1 MISGVQC
8 VAINDS
14 ERRILKRLECDIAGY
29 SAEITSLAAISSR
42 KHVNMKTTKLK
53 STMSRKS
60 LYSLSIR
67 QRSRIMYEVRQNLR
81 LQYRLKC
88 KTAITESKNDR
99 DIQDAPGPSITEC
112 YSSFS
117 DIIND
122 TCNYRRDI
130 NVEDDGVSSSVSDA
144 SDIVSSFKITS
155 MGSSFRKRLASCFVN
170 NNITHM
176 QGNSI
181 LSLLR
186 THPCFNKLPK
196 DVRTLLDTPRT
207 CAVVSRV
214 EPGEYIHFDV
224 EAGIIKYLS
233 YISIASTV
241 NQLELDFNIDGCSL
255 DKSGS
260 IQIWPIQCRI
270 ANIQYAR
277 PIVVGIYKGAHK
289 PCDSNIFLEKF
300 IMDIRKIMCSG
311 GINFH
316 GNKIPIRLRCFIAD
330 APARA
335 FILNHRSHVSCQPCS
350 KCKVSGIR
358 HEGRYVFNGT
368 NHPLR
373 TDEEYIRCLDED
385 HHKEGRSPLSMLP
398 IGMVSQV
405 PFEYMHLV
413 CLGVMKK
420 LLSAWIYGKYSRLSK
435 LSGRSIHIMCTR
447 LNNLKEY
454 CPSDFARRPR
464 SLDICSKYKA
474 TEFRQFLLYTGP
486 VVTYGVLDER
496 LYKHFLFLHAAI
508 RVMVSNSSSRQHL
521 SFAELALQKFV
532 YRSENLYGPTFNT
545 YNVHGLLHLISDVRR
560 FGCLDSFSAF
570 PYENNMSIFRKYCRK
585 PGVPLQQFFNRM
597 AEIEVHGTSNNQDV
611 DSSIRVSIPY
621 NNDSNCLQY
630 RKIKFNNISLGIDV
644 RDNCCILRD
653 GSICIVFNIVVD
665 NNSFRLGVKKFLE
678 IHDFYDIGMVSSVF
692 QIYRCATLNS
702 EIFYVHPDQVH
713 AKCYR
718 MPFSNSTSMD
728 DSDSDEA
735 NNSETSQY
743 IVAVIIH
750 SEKM

>member
-1 MISGVQC
+1 
-8 VAINDS
+8 
-14 ERRILKRLECDIAGY
+14 
-29 SAEITSLAAISSR
+29 
-42 KHVNMKTTKLK
+42 
-53 STMSRKS
+53 MS
-60 LYSLSIR
+60 SLSKR
-67 QRSRIMYEVRQNLR
+67 QRSRIMCEIRKNLR

-88 KTAITESKNDR
+88 KTAAISESNNR
-99 DIQDAPGPSITEC
+99 CDIQDTPGLSITEFNG
-112 YSSFS
+112 STSN
-117 DIIND
+117 IND
-122 TCNYRRDI
+122 TCNYRD
-130 NVEDDGVSSSVSDA
+130 NVVEDDKVSSSSVSDA
-144 SDIVSSFKITS
+144 SDVILPFKITS
-155 MGSSFRKRLASCFVN
+155 MEFFRESLATCFVN
-170 NNITHM
+170 NNLTHT

-181 LSLLR
+181 LSVLR
-186 THPCFNKLPK
+186 THPCFDKLPK
-196 DVRTLLDTPRT
+196 DVRTLLDTPRVRT
-207 CAVVSRV
+207 VVSNV

-224 EAGIIKYLS
+224 ETKIIQHLS
-233 YISIASTV
+233 HISIASIHDV
-241 NQLELDFNIDGCSL
+241 NQLELDFNVDGCSL

-260 IQIWPIQCRI
+260 IQLWPIQCRI
-270 ANIQYAR
+270 ANIQHAR
-277 PIVVGIYKGAHK
+277 PIVVGIYKGVQK
-289 PCDSNIFLEKF
+289 PCDPNIFLEKF
-300 IMDIRKIMCSG
+300 IADVRKIISSG

-316 GNKIPIRLRCFIAD
+316 GNKIPIQRCFIAD

-358 HEGRYVFNGT
+358 HENRYVFNGT
-368 NHPLR
+368 NHSFR
-373 TDEEYIRCLDED
+373 TNEEYIRCSDED

-420 LLSAWIYGKYSRLSK
+420 LLSAWVYGKYSRLSK
-435 LSGRSIHIMCTR
+435 LSGRSIHIICTR
-447 LNNLKEY
+447 LSNLKEY

-486 VVTYGVLDER
+486 VVMYGILDER

-508 RVMVSNSSSRQHL
+508 RVLVSNSLLRQHL

-532 YRSENLYGPTFNT
+532 NRSESLYGPTFNT
-545 YNVHGLLHLISDVRR
+545 YNVHGLLHLTSDVRR

-585 PGVPLQQFFNRM
+585 PGLPLQQFSNRM
-597 AEIEVHGTSNNQDV
+597 AELEVHGTSNNHDV
-611 DSSIRVSIPY
+611 DSFIRVSVPY

-630 RKIKFNNISLGIDV
+630 HKIQIRNILLGIDV

-653 GSICIVFNIVVD
+653 GSICVVFDIIVD

-678 IHDFYDIGMVSSVF
+678 VRDFYDTGLVSSVF
-692 QIYRCATLNS
+692 QIYKCATLNN

-718 MPFSNSTSMD
+718 MPFFNNTSTD
-728 DSDSDEA
+728 DSDSDEE
-735 NNSETSQY
+735 NNLETSQY
-743 IVAVIIH
+743 IVAAIIH
-750 SEKM
+750 SEM